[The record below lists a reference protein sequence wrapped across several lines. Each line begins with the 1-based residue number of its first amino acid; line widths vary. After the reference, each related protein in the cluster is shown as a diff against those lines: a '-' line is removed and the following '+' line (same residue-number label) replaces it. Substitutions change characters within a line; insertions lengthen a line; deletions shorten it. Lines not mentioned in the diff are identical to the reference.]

1 MRKKIKVRQQKSF
14 KDTILYRF
22 PTMSLKDTLIFVAVC
37 IAAGFVFS
45 GVLNIVFG
53 AISILMIAHFV
64 MYSVTSKYYAT
75 IEQSKKET
83 TEKTVHTIK
92 EV

>member
-1 MRKKIKVRQQKSF
+1 
-14 KDTILYRF
+14 
-22 PTMSLKDTLIFVAVC
+22 MSLKDTLIFVVVC

-64 MYSVTSKYYAT
+64 IYSVTSKYYA
-75 IEQSKKET
+75 IVEQSKKEI
-83 TEKTVHTIK
+83 TEQTVHTLK
-92 EV
+92 EG